1 MKKNIFIIFAIFCM
15 CLITSLNANKV
26 YATLNGVDITTE
38 DVELVLKNPNIKFD
52 TLSDDIKE
60 KVISKIIDKKLLA
73 KKAISEGIEK
83 SELFKKFQEDLALEV
98 WITEEFKKFKVTS
111 KELKEYYDNNKTRF
125 KEDEQLEARHIL
137 VDDEKLAKSI
147 IEEIEAS
154 KNKKEK
160 FIELAKSTSKGPT
173 GKDGGY
179 LGKFAPSNMVKE
191 FSQAA
196 LALKVGTYTKEP
208 VKTEFGYHI
217 IFLEDKIAP
226 KIPSFS
232 QLKDKLEKELKE
244 KEFTKKIEKLTEEL
258 RKKAKIILK

>member
-1 MKKNIFIIFAIFCM
+1 MKKNVFVFFLAFLM
-15 CLITSLNANKV
+15 LLTSLNANKV

-73 KKAISEGIEK
+73 KKAILDGIEK
-83 SELFKKFQEDLALEV
+83 SELFNKFKEDLALEV
-98 WITEEFKKFKVTS
+98 WISEEFKRFKVDF
-111 KELKEYYDNNKTRF
+111 KDLKKYYDNNKTRF
-125 KEDEQLEARHIL
+125 KEDAKLEARHIL

-147 IEEIEAS
+147 IKDIENS

-160 FIELAKSTSKGPT
+160 FIELAKSKSKGPT

-208 VKTEFGYHI
+208 VKTQFGYHI

-244 KEFTKKIEKLTEEL
+244 KEFTKKIEKLTKEL